1 MPTIPPVGATPV
13 ALGPEFARP
22 TLDGAAPAGEGG
34 GFGRM
39 LAEQIG
45 TLNEMQASAGQQAQ
59 ALATGKATDV
69 TAVVMEI
76 ERASLALQLATQIRN
91 KSVEAYHEI
100 FRMQV

>member
-34 GFGRM
+34 FGKM

-45 TLNEMQASAGQQAQ
+45 NLNEMQTSASQQVQ
-59 ALATGKATDV
+59 ALATGQATDV
-69 TAVVMEI
+69 TSVVMEV
-76 ERASLALQLATQIRN
+76 ERASLALQLATQIRD
-91 KSVEAYHEI
+91 KTVDAYHEI

>member
-1 MPTIPPVGATPV
+1 MPTIPPVGAAPA

-34 GFGRM
+34 FGKM
-39 LAEQIG
+39 LADQIG
-45 TLNEMQASAGQQAQ
+45 NLNEMQASAGQQAQ
-59 ALATGKATDV
+59 ALATGQATDV

-76 ERASLALQLATQIRN
+76 ERASLALQLATQIRD
-91 KSVEAYHEI
+91 KTVDAYHEI

>member
-34 GFGRM
+34 FGKM

-45 TLNEMQASAGQQAQ
+45 NLNEMQASAGQQAQ
-59 ALATGKATDV
+59 ALATGQATDV
-69 TAVVMEI
+69 TAVVMEV
-76 ERASLALQLATQIRN
+76 ERASLSLQLATQIRN
-91 KSVEAYHEI
+91 KTVDAYHEI